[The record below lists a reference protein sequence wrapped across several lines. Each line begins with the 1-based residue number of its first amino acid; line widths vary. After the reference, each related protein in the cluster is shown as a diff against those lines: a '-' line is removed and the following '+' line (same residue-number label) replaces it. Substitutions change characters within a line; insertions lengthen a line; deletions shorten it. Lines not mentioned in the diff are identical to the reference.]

1 MMHNSKLLFL
11 VFMLC
16 NCCILMARNITESLY
31 QVTEQMTSYI
41 YLIEIEK
48 VMFYLPGL
56 PDAQQAVGGL
66 SSAAAAVHA
75 RGQLVRGPGRLPQHL
90 HQAGG
95 RVAPRV
101 TRVMIRTLQVL
112 NSSHPLWSLLQQNSQ
127 PQPHSHR
134 YRHSHRQPRLLQ
146 VHVSRVSRLI
156 LPRVHRR
163 PLGPRAS

>member
-1 MMHNSKLLFL
+1 MHNSKLLFL
-11 VFMLC
+11 VFLLC

-31 QVTEQMTSYI
+31 QVTEQMAYI

-48 VMFYLPGL
+48 VMSSLPGFL
-56 PDAQQAVGGL
+56 DAQQAMGGL
-66 SSAAAAVHA
+66 SPAAAAVHA

-95 RVAPRV
+95 HVAPRV
-101 TRVMIRTLQVL
+101 TRVMIRPLQVL

-146 VHVSRVSRLI
+146 VHVSPVPRFI